1 MEINAREKKLLI
13 ALGVIVFVFGID
25 FIMNSDDYIGFYS
38 HSEKQEAGIKKQKAT
53 IPVKGLPANKT
64 SEKAIASLK
73 EWGRD
78 PFRDKLARVFVKKK
92 RLPRKVRD
100 VKLELKAISVAQNLT
115 VAMINSKVVANGDE
129 IAGYIVKDIS
139 SKEVILEKNGAQTIL
154 KLP

>member
-13 ALGVIVFVFGID
+13 VLAVIVFVFGID
-25 FIMNSDDYIGFYS
+25 FILNSDDYIGFYS
-38 HSEKQEAGIKKQKAT
+38 HSEKKEAVIKKQKVT
-53 IPVKGLPANKT
+53 IPAKGLPANKT
-64 SEKAIASLK
+64 SEKSIASLK

-78 PFRDKLARVFVKKK
+78 PFRDKQSKVYVKKK
-92 RLPRKVRD
+92 RLPHKNRD